1 MGHFRPNAGDLDEL
15 QEGFLGVPIQESMQ
29 GNGILREVHIGEDA
43 GVLPGVQTAQVGGGH
58 AHFVAHSP
66 NINQCGIGFDRFN
79 PPGQHADHT
88 GTPSGLQD
96 SRLEQLF
103 ESILHSSV
111 VVDAAARGV
120 LCGLSPLALRGGQM
134 LFAFAALQCACR
146 AQRMAKAKASAASA
160 GVGILVR
167 FKIRVTIR
175 ST

>member
-1 MGHFRPNAGDLDEL
+1 MRYRFRP
-15 QEGFLGVPIQESMQ
+15 
-29 GNGILREVHIGEDA
+29 
-43 GVLPGVQTAQVGGGH
+43 VQ
-58 AHFVAHSP
+58 
-66 NINQCGIGFDRFN
+66 
-79 PPGQHADHT
+79 PPGQHADPT
-88 GTPSGLQD
+88 GYSFSAPG

-103 ESILHSSV
+103 ESILHASV

-120 LCGLSPLALRGGQM
+120 LCGLNPLALRGGQM

-146 AQRMAKAKASAASA
+146 AQRMQMAKAKASAASA